1 MQAGEIMTELEEF
14 ASKLGVNSYTD
25 SSLIFSCWDHRQTTV
40 KTHSFSIPTEESLDK
55 IRLYNPLLEVGAG
68 TDYWAY
74 EMRKKTID
82 VIATDISPE
91 PMSNQYE
98 FSKIW
103 THVEALSAIDAVRKY
118 PDRTLFVSWPTLGE
132 SWITEA
138 LKEYKGKYFI
148 FVGESAGGCTAD
160 DAFFGLLEKEWV
172 VKEYISLLC
181 WPGIHDSMCI
191 FQRNIESSMEA
202 ISPRK
207 VSWR

>member
-1 MQAGEIMTELEEF
+1 MTELEEY
-14 ASKLGVNSYTD
+14 ASKLGVVKSYTD
-25 SSLIFSCWDHRQTTV
+25 SSLFFDCWNHRQIII

-55 IRLYNPLLEVGAG
+55 IKLYHPLLEVGAG
-68 TDYWAY
+68 TGYWAY

-91 PMSNQYE
+91 PLSNQYK
-98 FSKIW
+98 FSKTW
-103 THVEALSAIDAVRKY
+103 TPVEALSAIDAVRKY

-138 LKEYKGKYFI
+138 LKEYKGEYFV
-148 FVGESAGGCTAD
+148 FAGEGDGGCTAD
-160 DAFFGLLEKEWV
+160 DAFFDLLEKEWV

-181 WPGIHDSMCI
+181 WPGIHDSMSI
-191 FQRNIESSMEA
+191 FQRNIESSKEVLP
-202 ISPRK
+202 PRK